1 MAGSS
6 NDDAACAAGFGPGA
20 RGSAIASAAS
30 PRGHFHE
37 RGEIIF
43 RQRET
48 QASSDELLA
57 KLTGLLAQAR

>member
-1 MAGSS
+1 MTTLHA
-6 NDDAACAAGFGPGA
+6 P
-20 RGSAIASAAS
+20 RGSTPALGRRLS

-57 KLTGLLAQAR
+57 KLTGLLTQAR